1 MDGAEDDARGLR
13 GFPDDTVS
21 NGLTQTRAMRT
32 ASDLQV

>member
-21 NGLTQTRAMRT
+21 NGLTRSAPRQA
-32 ASDLQV
+32 